1 MRRLKLLKIFFI
13 FVLFISFLI
22 ISNFETIY
30 SYFMATLTFNTAILT
45 VFIIG
50 IIVIMQSA
58 IRLTMLAGTFGV
70 LSYKKGKELEFYL
83 NGIGKLM
90 PATIANMFEK
100 RAKKGVLYFTDPEAK
115 DVTIWLEEQFFNT
128 KGYVGFFVA
137 TALMIGL
144 FGTFSGLLK
153 AIDDMGSIIL
163 SLGGDI
169 NLSEVMSQFAG
180 PLGGMA
186 IGFSSSLFGVG
197 SAITLNFLQYILSR
211 QQAAFIED
219 IQDWLKGKLIES
231 QGSDVLSRI
240 NQSNETIRGGGGV
253 DTSTASMGTTAF
265 LDIFVDKI
273 SELSSNINKA
283 NQSTELIFKQVA
295 LGLENSKI
303 ADEQQSVL
311 FESIASAL
319 KDLNVNQYSSTTT
332 LEDALE
338 NVTSSI
344 ISEHKSLKQLVALQ
358 EENNNSIGNLQNML
372 KKNKG

>member
-13 FVLFISFLI
+13 FLLFISFLI

-303 ADEQQSVL
+303 ADEQQAVL

>member
-1 MRRLKLLKIFFI
+1 LK
-13 FVLFISFLI
+13 
-22 ISNFETIY
+22 
-30 SYFMATLTFNTAILT
+30 
-45 VFIIG
+45 
-50 IIVIMQSA
+50 
-58 IRLTMLAGTFGV
+58 
-70 LSYKKGKELEFYL
+70 
-83 NGIGKLM
+83 
-90 PATIANMFEK
+90 K

-144 FGTFSGLLK
+144 FGTFTGLLK

-169 NLSEVMSQFAG
+169 NLSEVMSQFSG

-197 SAITLNFLQYILSR
+197 AAITLNFLQYILSR

-219 IQDWLKGKLIES
+219 VQDWLKGKLIES
-231 QGSDVLSRI
+231 QGSDVISRI
-240 NQSNETIRGGGGV
+240 NQSNESIRGGGGV
-253 DTSTASMGTTAF
+253 DTTTATMGTTAF

-273 SELSSNINKA
+273 SELSNSINEA
-283 NQSTELIFKQVA
+283 NQSTELVFKQVA
-295 LGLENSKI
+295 LGLEDSKQ
-303 ADEQQSVL
+303 ANERQAVL
-311 FESIASAL
+311 FESIANAL

-332 LEDALE
+332 LEDAIE

-344 ISEHKSLKQLVALQ
+344 LSEHKSLKQLIALQ
-358 EENNNSIGNLQNML
+358 EENNKAIEELQNTM
-372 KKNKG
+372 KKQKR